1 MLAIRAY
8 ATLIAVIR
16 VPLIRV
22 PAIAVFLAFAL
33 LLAAPCVARAEIR
46 VTDIAGREVVLAAPA
61 KRIVLGE
68 ARHLAVLGIL
78 HDDPAA
84 LVVGWREDKGLDPA
98 TLSAYRARF
107 PEVASITAVGA
118 GNRLI
123 SVEQVIALSPDLV
136 ILSTM
141 DENDPQMALPL
152 QTLAA
157 ADIPVAFVDFF
168 TKPLENTL
176 PSLRLMGAL
185 TGGSARAEEFAAF
198 YEQHMGVIRD
208 RLAKAAPAAPRVF
221 IQVHAAPASCCATV
235 GPGVFDDFIAAAG
248 GHNIGRDSVPGV
260 MGNVG
265 LENLLATDPDIFL
278 ATGGAHMA
286 ARGGLVLGVGAS
298 EQVAHDTFAALIS
311 APGLA
316 DLRAVRTGHAWGI
329 WHLFNDFPAHVALVE
344 YLARA
349 FHPELFADI
358 DPDATMAEFER
369 RFSPVPLSG
378 TWWVK

>member
-1 MLAIRAY
+1 MIR
-8 ATLIAVIR
+8 
-16 VPLIRV
+16 
-22 PAIAVFLAFAL
+22 L
-33 LLAAPCVARAEIR
+33 LLALVLMLLPATLRAEIR
-46 VTDIAGREVVLAAPA
+46 VTDIAGRTVTLPGPA

-98 TLSAYRARF
+98 TLAAYRAKF
-107 PEVASITAVGA
+107 PQVAQIASVGA

-123 SVEQVIALSPDLV
+123 SVEQVIALAPDLV
-136 ILSTM
+136 ILSVM
-141 DENDPQMALPL
+141 DAKDPQMAVPL
-152 QTLAA
+152 QVLEGAG
-157 ADIPVAFVDFF
+157 IPVVFVDFF

-185 TGGSARAEEFAAF
+185 TGAAPRAEEFAAF
-198 YEQHMGVIRD
+198 YESHMKVVRD
-208 RLAKAAPAAPRVF
+208 RVAGAPAPRAF
-221 IQVHAAPASCCATV
+221 IHVHAAPTGCCATV
-235 GPGVFDDFIAAAG
+235 GPGVFDDFVTAAG
-248 GHNIGRDSVPGV
+248 GRNIGRETVPGV

-265 LENLLATDPDIFL
+265 LENLIAADPDVYI

-298 EQVAHDTFAALIS
+298 AETARETFAALTS

-316 DLRAVRTGHAWGI
+316 DLRAVRTGQAYGI

-344 YLARA
+344 YLAKA
-349 FHPELFADI
+349 FHPDLFPDL

-369 RFSPVPLSG
+369 RFSPVPLTG